1 MGPLQGFKIIEI
13 AGIGPGQY
21 CGMLLADMGA
31 EVLRIERPGG
41 GGIGFDI
48 PEQFNLMNRGRS
60 TLTVD
65 LKSEQGAALVLR
77 LCEKADAL
85 FEGFRPGVMERL
97 GLGPDT
103 CMERNP
109 RLVYGRMTG
118 WGQDGPLADRAG
130 HDANFVA
137 LSGVMNLIGEKGS
150 GPLYPPMLA
159 GDLAGGGAYL
169 AMGLLAALL
178 EVSRSGKGQVID
190 AAIIDGTLSMLTPF
204 HGFMA
209 AGMWREKGQNMLD
222 GEAPFVAAYLTAD
235 DRYMFIS
242 PLEPRFFRNMLELM
256 GIDDLD
262 IARQYDPGYWP
273 VIRQRLETVFRTRS
287 RDDWADIL
295 EGADACCTPVLDP
308 GETAGHAHIRAR
320 DLMIDVDGVSQ
331 PAPAPRFS
339 RTKSAVRHGPGGS
352 KSARDVLIG
361 WGLEAD
367 DKKASQSG

>member
-1 MGPLQGFKIIEI
+1 VGPLEGFKIIEI

-31 EVLRIERPGG
+31 EVLRIERPAG

-65 LKSEQGAALVLR
+65 LKSQRGAELVLR
-77 LCEKADAL
+77 LCEKADAF

-103 CMERNP
+103 CMARNP

-137 LSGVMNLIGEKGS
+137 LSGVMNLIGEKDS

-190 AAIIDGTLSMLTPF
+190 AAIIDGALSMLTPF

-209 AGMWREKGQNMLD
+209 AGLWREKGQNMLD
-222 GEAPFVAAYLTAD
+222 GDAPFVSAYLTAD
-235 DRYMFIS
+235 KRHIFVS
-242 PLEPRFFRNMLELM
+242 PLEPKFFRNMLELM

-262 IARQYDPGYWP
+262 SARQYDPDYWP
-273 VIRQRLETVFRTRS
+273 VIRRRLETVFRTRS

-295 EGADACCTPVLDP
+295 EGADTCCTPVLDP
-308 GETAGHAHIRAR
+308 GETAGHAHIQAR
-320 DLMIDVDGVSQ
+320 ELMVDVDGISQ

-339 RTKSAVRHGPGGS
+339 RTKSVVRHGPGGS
-352 KSARDVLIG
+352 KPARDVLID
-361 WGLEAD
+361 WGLEPGD
-367 DKKASQSG
+367 LED